1 MDSTTVDHAA
11 LRTNQAFIIGLLV
24 IAFVFDAV
32 FLVSFV
38 AIVMAIGTIWPKAGL
53 FKIVYQR
60 ALKGR
65 VLAPD
70 VIADNPQPHRFSQGF
85 GAVVLGLA
93 LILFVAGAQV
103 AAWIVVGV
111 VVALAALNLFLGFC
125 AGCYLYY
132 QLARANVAGFKA
144 MPLGDGPI
152 GMRPHES

>member
-60 ALKGR
+60 VLKGR

-93 LILFVAGAQV
+93 LILFVAGARV